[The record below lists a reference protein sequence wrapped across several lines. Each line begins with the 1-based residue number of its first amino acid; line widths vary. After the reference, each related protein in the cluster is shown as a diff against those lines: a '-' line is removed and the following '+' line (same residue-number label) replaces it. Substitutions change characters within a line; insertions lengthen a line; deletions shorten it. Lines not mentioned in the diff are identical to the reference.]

1 MMSVWIA
8 VDIWMIVAVIIDWMP
23 AFTRTGVPMIVRPS
37 VEKWIIPP
45 VPDPAWA
52 IKGRGS
58 PRTERWWITTYPRLA
73 YASFE

>member
-1 MMSVWIA
+1 MMSVLIA

-45 VPDPAWA
+45 VPDPAWT
-52 IKGRGS
+52 IRGS
-58 PRTERWWITTYPRLA
+58 ESSP
-73 YASFE
+73 

>member
-8 VDIWMIVAVIIDWMP
+8 VDIWMIVAVIIDWIP

-45 VPDPAWA
+45 VPEVACHVFCKFPAPYPDPFT
-52 IKGRGS
+52 
-58 PRTERWWITTYPRLA
+58 PHP
-73 YASFE
+73 